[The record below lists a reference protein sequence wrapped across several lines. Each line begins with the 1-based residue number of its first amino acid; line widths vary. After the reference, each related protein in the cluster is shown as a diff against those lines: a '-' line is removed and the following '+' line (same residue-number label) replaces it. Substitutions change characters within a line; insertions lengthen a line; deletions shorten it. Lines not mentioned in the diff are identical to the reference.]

1 MRDQSMK
8 ERLFVKLLLSSVA
21 LSLLVFQIPA
31 VESSEV
37 HDVAVT
43 DVTVFPS
50 GTFYPSMS
58 VSANVTVENQ
68 GTGDET
74 FNVTLYAG
82 NLTIET
88 LTVTHLAPGSNTT
101 LTFEWE
107 IFPYRI
113 MIFPPPWDPTEV
125 MSQNLTLKAEA
136 DVVLGEIDVADN
148 IYVDGII
155 NVVWLV
161 PDINGDGKI
170 DIKDIAQVAKAFGSY
185 PGHPRWNPML
195 DFNSDEKID
204 IKDIA
209 TSAMIFG
216 TAYS

>member
-8 ERLFVKLLLSSVA
+8 ESLFVKWLLSSVA

-31 VESSEV
+31 IESSEA
-37 HDVAVT
+37 HDVAVI

-68 GTGDET
+68 GTSDET

-88 LTVTHLAPGSNTT
+88 LTVTHLAPGLNTT
-101 LTFEWE
+101 LTFEWK

-113 MIFPPPWDPTEV
+113 IIFPPPWDPTV
-125 MSQNLTLKAEA
+125 IMSQNLTLKAEA
-136 DVVLGEIDVADN
+136 EIVPGEIDIADN
-148 IYVDGII
+148 VYLDGII
-155 NVVWLV
+155 NVVWMV

-170 DIKDIAQVAKAFGSY
+170 DIKDIA
-185 PGHPRWNPML
+185 
-195 DFNSDEKID
+195 
-204 IKDIA
+204 
-209 TSAMIFG
+209 TSAIIFG
-216 TAYS
+216 TTYS